1 MLLSCENRRA
11 SLALICSGLHR
22 DRPPSLACTY
32 RARRGLLASFPG
44 FGRRARASARAWATE
59 ARYGRGEGRAPGG
72 EDGPGTANRALR
84 RSSRLTVEGE
94 RPSRRAISRTVAF
107 CAAQTAISSRSRN
120 DRYRPDS
127 GCSCGFTPPALR
139 KNRHAGVGLNPTPAA
154 AASTEAPARV
164 SVQNWRHTSRRAGGR
179 PCRTTLESN
188 IDNTLH
194 TDVATTTGIRRRTDC
209 SFDRTRADGL
219 LFRWWV
225 RSAGA
230 SASTRRSPRR
240 APCRRSAARPRR

>member
-1 MLLSCENRRA
+1 MLLSCGNRRA

-139 KNRHAGVGLNPTPAA
+139 KYRHAGVGLNPTPAA

-179 PCRTTLESN
+179 PCRTTEST

-194 TDVATTTGIRRRTDC
+194 TGVATTTGIRPADGSLFRSVGGTDR
-209 SFDRTRADGL
+209 SFDWLGG
-219 LFRWWV
+219 WGV
-225 RSAGA
+225 GA
-230 SASTRRSPRR
+230 QKYSVMKG
-240 APCRRSAARPRR
+240 